1 MDPPAQNSK
10 EGKLAD
16 RLRKASASHGTVSMK
31 QTKQMIKKQVCKLL
45 ISVFKTLIR
54 FNVNFK
60 CDVLVCTEIFA
71 YSDTAGTRAKCHCKQ
86 ICAYSDT

>member
-1 MDPPAQNSK
+1 MPQTQLDPPAQNSK

-60 CDVLVCTEIFA
+60 YDVLVVLRQRHRRDQDKM
-71 YSDTAGTRAKCHCKQ
+71 SL
-86 ICAYSDT
+86 